1 MGLDMYLYATRYLWD
16 WPEDSKDKDISSKV
30 RELVN
35 IPETFSVKEIKIEA
49 GYWRKSNQIHRY
61 FVNAV
66 QDGKDDCG
74 YYHVGRQDLKDL
86 RDICSKVLENRELA
100 ATELPTTAGF
110 FFGSK
115 DYDEWY
121 YNDLEETIK
130 ILDKALSLPKEWDF
144 EYHSSW

>member
-16 WPEDSKDKDISSKV
+16 WPEDNEDRDISGKI

-35 IPETFSVKEIKIEA
+35 IPETFNVKQIKIEA

-61 FVNAV
+61 FVNTI
-66 QDGKDDCG
+66 QDGNDDCG

-86 RDICSKVLENRELA
+86 RGICSKVLENRELA

-130 ILDKALSLPKEWDF
+130 ILDKALSLPKEWEF